1 MEQKM
6 GIYVELNDSNFENE
20 VLKSELPV
28 MVDFWA
34 EWCAPC
40 RIIAPLVEELANE
53 FSGKIK
59 VGKMDVD
66 QNPQSSMNYGI
77 RSIPTL
83 LFFKD
88 GKPVDQLLGA
98 VPKGQIEEKIA
109 ALV

>member
-1 MEQKM
+1 MAN
-6 GIYVELNDSNFENE
+6 YVVLNDANFEKE
-20 VLKSELPV
+20 VLNSDIPV
-28 MVDFWA
+28 VVDFWA

-40 RIIAPLVEELANE
+40 RIIAPLVDELASE
-53 FSGKIK
+53 YQGKIK

-98 VPKGQIEEKIA
+98 VPKGQIEEKII

>member
-1 MEQKM
+1 M
-6 GIYVELNDSNFENE
+6 GIYVELSDTNFEKE
-20 VLKSELPV
+20 VLQSDIPV

-40 RIIAPLVEELANE
+40 RVIEPLVEELAKQY
-53 FSGKIK
+53 SGKIK

-88 GKPVDQLLGA
+88 GKAVDQLLGA
-98 VPKGQIEEKIA
+98 VPKNQIEEKLTE
-109 ALV
+109 LV

>member
-1 MEQKM
+1 M
-6 GIYVELNDSNFENE
+6 GNYVELNDANFEKE
-20 VLKSELPV
+20 VLQSEIPV
-28 MVDFWA
+28 LVDFWA

-40 RIIAPLVEELANE
+40 RVIEPLVDELAQQY
-53 FSGKIK
+53 SGKVK

-83 LFFKD
+83 LFFKE

-98 VPKGQIEEKIA
+98 VPKNQIEEKITE
-109 ALV
+109 LI

>member
-1 MEQKM
+1 MAK
-6 GIYVELNDSNFENE
+6 YVELSDGNFEEE
-20 VLKSELPV
+20 VLKSDVPV
-28 MVDFWA
+28 LVDFWA

-53 FSGKIK
+53 FEGKIK

-83 LFFKD
+83 LFFKE

-98 VPKGQIEEKIA
+98 VPKGQIEAKIA

>member
-1 MEQKM
+1 MAN
-6 GIYVELNDSNFENE
+6 YVVLNDANFEQE
-20 VLKSELPV
+20 VLNSDIPV
-28 MVDFWA
+28 VVDFWA

-40 RIIAPLVEELANE
+40 RIIAPLVDELASE
-53 FSGKIK
+53 YKGKIK

-98 VPKGQIEEKIA
+98 VPKGQIEEKII

>member
-1 MEQKM
+1 M
-6 GIYVELNDSNFENE
+6 GNYVELNDGNFEDE
-20 VLKSELPV
+20 VLKSDVPV

-40 RIIAPLVEELANE
+40 RIIGPLVDELASE
-53 FSGKIK
+53 YEGKIK

-66 QNPQSSMNYGI
+66 QNPQSSMKYGI

-98 VPKGQIEEKIA
+98 VPKGQIEDKIS

>member
-1 MEQKM
+1 MAE
-6 GIYVELNDSNFENE
+6 YVELNDTNFEQE
-20 VLKSELPV
+20 VLKSDVPV
-28 MVDFWA
+28 LVDFWA

-40 RIIAPLVEELANE
+40 RIIAPLIDELAE
-53 FSGKIK
+53 QFSGKIK
-59 VGKMDVD
+59 IAKMDVD

-98 VPKGQIEEKIA
+98 VPKNQIEEKIT